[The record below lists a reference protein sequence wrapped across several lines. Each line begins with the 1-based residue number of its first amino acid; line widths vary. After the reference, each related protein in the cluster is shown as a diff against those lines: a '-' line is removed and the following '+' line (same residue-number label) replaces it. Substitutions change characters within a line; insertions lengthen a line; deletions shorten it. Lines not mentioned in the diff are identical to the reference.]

1 MKKNRFIVLIS
12 IALFG
17 FTGCDFNEEL
27 TTIPTG
33 SVSELIFWETEQDAR
48 LAVNAAYRELD
59 GTGMVQLETTT
70 DIAMH
75 APSGPQTLYD
85 VAVGTLDPTNTSIRD
100 YWRRYW
106 RGVRKANDP
115 INNIDQIET
124 GNPQLLARLEAEARF
139 LRAYYYTMLTTFWGD
154 VPLITEPLAIQE
166 QVSRTSRS
174 QVVDFIISELDAA
187 AAVLPVSYSGG
198 DIGRATRGAALAL
211 KARVALY
218 NNRFA
223 VARDAA
229 KAVMDLGVY
238 ELYPD
243 YEKLFWY
250 EGQNSSE
257 VIFDRQYAVGY
268 AFTNYVSRS
277 AASLGGGSS
286 IDPLRS
292 FLLLHEYKGNPD
304 PANEYANLDPRFGYN
319 VIYPGAVKP
328 DGDVY
333 NSFPI
338 SPTPDRIG
346 ASEFATQYGFNV
358 RKGIDW
364 EEDGANPSQSTLNF
378 ILIRYA
384 DVLLMYAEAKI
395 ELNEID
401 ESVYEA
407 INEVRTRPTVEM
419 PPITP
424 GKTQAELRQI
434 VRRERTVELA
444 FEGIHLFDMNR
455 WQMGDAKTE
464 PALGIRYQ
472 NEAGDWVIYT
482 RNLARN
488 FRADRDYLWPIP
500 QEEVEVNPNIGQN
513 PGYN

>member
-1 MKKNRFIVLIS
+1 MKRNIITLFILIS
-12 IALFG
+12 IIALP
-17 FTGCDFNEEL
+17 GCDINEEL
-27 TTIPTG
+27 NTIPTG
-33 SVSELIFWETEQDAR
+33 TVSELIFWKTENDAL

-59 GTGMVQLETTT
+59 GTGMVQLVTTT

-85 VAVGTLDPTNTSIRD
+85 VAVGTLDPTNYSIRD

-106 RGVRKANDP
+106 VGVRKANDP
-115 INNIDQIET
+115 INNIDKIET
-124 GNPQLLARLEAEARF
+124 GDPAMLARLKAEARF

-154 VPLITEPLAIQE
+154 VPLVTEPLVIQDK
-166 QVSRTSRS
+166 VSRTSRNE
-174 QVVDFIISELDAA
+174 VVDFIITELDAITGT
-187 AAVLPVSYSGG
+187 LPVSYTG
-198 DIGRATRGAALAL
+198 DNIGRATRGAALAL

-218 NNRFA
+218 NGRFA

-238 ELYPD
+238 DLYPD

-250 EGQNSSE
+250 EGQNSEE

-268 AFTNYVSRS
+268 SYTNYIGRS
-277 AASLGGGSS
+277 ASSLGGGSS
-286 IDPLRS
+286 IDPLRA
-292 FLLLHEYKGNPD
+292 FLLKHEYKGTKD
-304 PANEYANLDPRFGYN
+304 SENEYANLDPRFGYN
-319 VIYPGAVKP
+319 VLYPGAIMP
-328 DGDVY
+328 NGDVY
-333 NSFPI
+333 NSVPT

-358 RKGIDW
+358 KKGIDW
-364 EEDGANPSQSTLNF
+364 ERDGANAEQSTINF

-395 ELNEID
+395 ELNELD
-401 ESVYEA
+401 NSVYDA
-407 INEVRTRPTVEM
+407 INKVRSRPTVEM
-419 PPITP
+419 PAITS

-434 VRRERTVELA
+434 VRNERTVELA
-444 FEGIHLFDMNR
+444 FEGLRMFDMNR
-455 WQMGDAKTE
+455 WQIGAAKTE
-464 PALGIRYQ
+464 PALGIRYK
-472 NEAGDWVIYT
+472 NEAGQWVIYN
-482 RNLARN
+482 RNLTRN

-513 PGYN
+513 PNY